1 MRIEERAEPSLHTH
15 DWYIFRTL
23 ETISRVS
30 MMILGSV
37 DTPKCVVCLSVCWSG
52 DVILDFFEVQE
63 VQMAIKTLFLPP

>member
-1 MRIEERAEPSLHTH
+1 MTEYT
-15 DWYIFRTL
+15 RTL

-37 DTPKCVVCLSVCWSG
+37 DTPKCVVCLSVC
-52 DVILDFFEVQE
+52 DVILDFSE

>member
-1 MRIEERAEPSLHTH
+1 
-15 DWYIFRTL
+15 
-23 ETISRVS
+23 